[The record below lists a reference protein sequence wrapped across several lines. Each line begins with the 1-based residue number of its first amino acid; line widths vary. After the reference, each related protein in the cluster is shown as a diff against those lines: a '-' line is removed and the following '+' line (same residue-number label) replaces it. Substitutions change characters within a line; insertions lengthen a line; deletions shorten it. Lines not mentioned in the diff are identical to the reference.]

1 MVIELI
7 EIFDDRMGT
16 LNGRHRMRTVYLN
29 PEHVVSIYD
38 SPETKQILSE
48 GGLPEGISEHV
59 SFSTVTVNKGTYGQ
73 EVVVVGAPSEVRDKL
88 FLQKT
93 LLKG

>member
-7 EIFDDRMGT
+7 EIYDDRMGT
-16 LNGRHRMRTVYLN
+16 LSGKHRMRTVYLN

-38 SPETKQILSE
+38 NPETKQLLSE
-48 GGLPEGISEHV
+48 GSLPAGINEHV

-88 FLQKT
+88 FLQRT